1 MENIYEVIDVAGL
14 LVCIICWI
22 IVLGE
27 NESKNQKNLLVT
39 FTCGLLIAIG
49 NLFEFRATTP
59 EAAMVG
65 IKVSYIGKCFI
76 MLFSLQFATGFCR
89 MKVSKSIINILA
101 ILDLLLIGVIMTCER
116 HTLYY
121 SSISYR
127 AIEGSDRIFMILG
140 KGPLYYVWLATFY
153 FGIFWFAFMA
163 IYESA
168 LKKGASKNTHIRMTL
183 IVMSTIAAIVLGYML
198 QLTDIFT
205 DFDPTT
211 LIIAYAEIVLLIDV
225 KWYGLLDT
233 MQAAQ
238 ERILQDSRDG
248 ILITDSQKKYII
260 YSNSVAKEF
269 FPEISNESDTTIAN
283 RIFNSEERVLER
295 DGKHFEIRI
304 SPLTE
309 KDEILG
315 YVGWIFD
322 MSFIDQYTNEM
333 IKLKEA
339 SEQANIAK
347 TNFLAHMSHEIRTPM
362 NAIVGFSEL
371 ALRTEE
377 SYLVNG
383 YLKNI
388 KDSARTLL
396 YLINEIL
403 DISKIETGKMEVT
416 AVTYHIEDVITELRN
431 MLETQANKNGIM
443 IKLQVDEDIP
453 EYLVGDRV
461 KIQEILTNLMN
472 NGLKY
477 TKEGSVILR
486 MYVKEETEKSV
497 LLHIE
502 VEDTG
507 IGIEKANFSNVFE
520 KFEKF
525 DEKKNYGVEGSG
537 LGLAIV
543 KSFVEMMNGTIDFQ
557 SEYGKGTKFVVELW
571 QEIGKGPQTI
581 KQDETEVELRIKK
594 GTVLIVDDNE
604 LNCEVAKGI
613 LECLGISA
621 VISYS
626 GMDCLGRLESNE
638 KYDMILMDHM
648 MPEMDGVETLHAVRA
663 MGGRFETLPIVL
675 LTANAV
681 SGVKESMIKE
691 GFDGFL
697 SKPIDIE
704 ELTQTLAKF
713 LGTEDK

>member
-1 MENIYEVIDVAGL
+1 MENVYRILDFAGVL
-14 LVCIICWI
+14 ISVVCCYS
-22 IVLGE
+22 VLRE
-27 NESKNQKNLLVT
+27 NESKNQKYLLMT
-39 FTCGLLIAIG
+39 FICGLLITIG
-49 NLFEFRATTP
+49 DMFEFTAKTP
-59 EAAMVG
+59 DAAMVG
-65 IKVSYIGKCFI
+65 IKIAYIGKCFI
-76 MLFSLQFATGFCR
+76 MLFALQFATGFCR
-89 MKVSKSIINILA
+89 IRFSKNIINFMLVLDVLIINI
-101 ILDLLLIGVIMTCER
+101 IMTCEH

-121 SSISYR
+121 SAISYKV
-127 AIEGSDRIFMILG
+127 IESSNRVCMIFER
-140 KGPLYYVWLATFY
+140 GPFYFIWLAEFF
-153 FGIFWFAFMA
+153 FGVFWFAFMA
-163 IYESA
+163 IYESIHSR
-168 LKKGASKNTHIRMTL
+168 KTSKNARIRMAL
-183 IVMSTIAAIVLGYML
+183 IVMSTIAAVMIGYFL
-198 QLTDIFT
+198 QLTNFFA

-211 LIIAYAEIVLLIDV
+211 LGVVYAEIIILVDV
-225 KWYGLLDT
+225 KLYGLLDT

-248 ILITDSQKKYII
+248 ILIADSQKKYII
-260 YSNSVAKEF
+260 YANSVAKEF
-269 FPEISNESDTTIAN
+269 FPELANEHDTTIAN
-283 RIFNSEERVLER
+283 RIFNSEEKVLER
-295 DGKHFEIRI
+295 NGKHFEIRI

-309 KDEILG
+309 KDETLG

-362 NAIVGFSEL
+362 NSIVGFSEL

-377 SYLVNG
+377 SYLVKG

-403 DISKIETGKMEVT
+403 DISKIETGKMEIT

-431 MLETQANKNGIM
+431 MLETQVNKIGIM

-453 EYLVGDRV
+453 KYLVGDRV

-477 TKEGSVILR
+477 TREGSVSLR
-486 MYVKEETEKSV
+486 VYVKEETEKAV

-507 IGIEKANFSNVFE
+507 IGIEEKNFPYVFG
-520 KFEKF
+520 KFQKF

-537 LGLAIV
+537 LGLSIV
-543 KSFVEMMNGTIDFQ
+543 KSFVEMMDGTITFE
-557 SEYGKGTKFVVELW
+557 SVYGKGTKFVIELW
-571 QEIGKGPQTI
+571 QGIGKGP
-581 KQDETEVELRIKK
+581 KQPKKNKVDTNVRIKHGK
-594 GTVLIVDDNE
+594 VLIVDDNE

-613 LECLGISA
+613 LECLHIEST
-621 VISYS
+621 ISYS
-626 GMDCLGRLESNE
+626 GMDCLTRLESNE

-648 MPEMDGVETLHAVRA
+648 MPDMDGVETLHAVRA
-663 MGGRFETLPIVL
+663 LGGQCAELPIVL
-675 LTANAV
+675 LTANVV
-681 SGVKESMIKE
+681 SGVKESMLKE

-704 ELTQTLAKF
+704 ELTETLAKF
-713 LGTEDK
+713 LGTEE

>member
-1 MENIYEVIDVAGL
+1 MENLYRIVDLIGLVICILCFVA
-14 LVCIICWI
+14 
-22 IVLGE
+22 VLGE

-39 FTCGLLIAIG
+39 FMCGLFIAIG
-49 NLFEFRATTP
+49 NYIEIGATTQ
-59 EAAMVG
+59 EVAMVG
-65 IKVSYIGKCFI
+65 IKIAYIGKCFV
-76 MLFSLQFATGFCR
+76 MLFALQFATGFCR
-89 MKVSKSIINILA
+89 IRFSNSIIKIM
-101 ILDLLLIGVIMTCER
+101 IVLDVFIIGVIMTCER
-116 HTLYY
+116 HKLYY
-121 SSISYR
+121 SSINCKKM
-127 AIEGSDRIFMILG
+127 EGTDRVVMILG
-140 KGPLYYVWLATFY
+140 KGPVYYVWIAALFI
-153 FGIFWFAFMA
+153 GVFWFAFMA
-163 IYESA
+163 IYESIIRR
-168 LKKGASKNTHIRMTL
+168 GVSKDTRIRMGL
-183 IVMSTIAAIVLGYML
+183 IVMSTIAAVVLGCLL
-198 QLTDIFT
+198 QTTSLFT

-211 LIIAYAEIVLLIDV
+211 LVVVYAELVILIDV
-225 KWYGLLDT
+225 KLYGLLDT

-248 ILITDSQKKYII
+248 ILIADSQKKYII
-260 YSNSVAKEF
+260 YANSVAKKI
-269 FPEISNESDTTIAN
+269 FPELSDKQDTMIAN
-283 RIFNSEERVLER
+283 RIFNNEENVLKR
-295 DGKHFEIRI
+295 DGKHFEIRV
-304 SPLTE
+304 SPLTK
-309 KDEILG
+309 KDEVLG

-362 NAIVGFSEL
+362 NSIVGFSEL

-377 SYLVNG
+377 SYLVKG

-416 AVTYHIEDVITELRN
+416 AVTYHMEDVVTELRN
-431 MLETQANKNGIM
+431 MLETQANKNDIM
-443 IKLQVDEDIP
+443 IKMQVDEDIP
-453 EYLVGDRV
+453 KYLVGDRV

-472 NGLKY
+472 NGIKY

-486 MYVKEETEKSV
+486 MYVKEETQKTV

-507 IGIEKANFSNVFE
+507 IGIEEKNFPLVFG

-537 LGLAIV
+537 LGLSIV
-543 KSFVEMMNGTIDFQ
+543 KNFVEMMNGTITFE
-557 SEYGKGTKFVVELW
+557 SEYGKGTKFIVELW
-571 QEIGKGPQTI
+571 QEIGKGP
-581 KQDETEVELRIKK
+581 KHVETEKTDTDVKIKPGK
-594 GTVLIVDDNE
+594 VLIVDDNE

-613 LECLGISA
+613 LECLHVDSA
-621 VISYS
+621 ISYS
-626 GMDCLGRLESNE
+626 GMNCLSRLETNE

-648 MPEMDGVETLHAVRA
+648 MPEMDGVETLHAIRA
-663 MGGRFETLPIVL
+663 LGGKYEKIPVVL
-675 LTANAV
+675 LTANV
-681 SGVKESMIKE
+681 VTGVRESMLQE

-704 ELTQTLAKF
+704 ELTEILATY
-713 LGTEDK
+713 LGTQE